1 MITRRK
7 VLKLIG
13 GGVILSA
20 TGLAGC
26 AVLEGPSQS
35 ARVAWRNASQEP
47 EFRRRALSYALLA
60 PNPHNRQP
68 WLVELVG
75 EDSLTLYCDLARLLP
90 ATDPYDRQTTIG
102 CGAFLELLTIAAA
115 QDGYSTQLTLFPDG
129 ENMQSRGSHWE

>member
-90 ATDPYDRQTTIG
+90 DNDRLWCIFGTIDNCCCARWILNTTYFI
-102 CGAFLELLTIAAA
+102 
-115 QDGYSTQLTLFPDG
+115 S
-129 ENMQSRGSHWE
+129 